1 MGVIGEPL
9 GEEQEV
15 EMVGGWPLLRQFTF
29 QHPASGREAEAS
41 PKPWIDKYPEVIEF
55 KEPAVCAVVGR
66 SQGHWEACCRVRQA
80 LQSPKNS
87 SV

>member
-29 QHPASGREAEAS
+29 QHPTAWGETEAS
-41 PKPWIDKYPEVIEF
+41 
-55 KEPAVCAVVGR
+55 
-66 SQGHWEACCRVRQA
+66 
-80 LQSPKNS
+80 L
-87 SV
+87 